1 MSVKTTNRAQ
11 EVPATAPLGAHH
23 DGRGATFALFSS
35 VADGVELCLFDDSGA
50 ETRWSLDQGD
60 GFVWQGYLPD
70 VAPGQRYGFRVHG
83 PWDPPAGVRC
93 NPAKLLLDP
102 YARAVAGDVHWDPAV
117 YGHAPDDANRAD
129 DSDSAPYVP
138 RSVLV
143 ASDFDWG
150 DDRPPGRPMADSIFY
165 EVHVK
170 GFTKL
175 HPDVP
180 EELRGTYAGLA
191 HPAAVAHLQHLGVTA
206 VELLPVHTYVNDAFL
221 VERGMRNYW
230 GYQSIGY
237 FAPHNAYSS
246 VGDGGG
252 QVDEFRRM
260 VAALHAAGLEVILDV
275 VFNHTAEGSE
285 SGPTLCFRGIDNAA
299 YYRLQDDRSHYVD
312 DTGCG
317 NTVDLYLPQ
326 PLRLVMDALRYW
338 VQEMHVDGFRFDLA
352 ASLAR
357 GASDFDAHSAFLDA
371 TGQDPVLSQVKL
383 IAEPWDIGAYDVG
396 QFPAGWSEWNGK
408 YRDTVRDFWRSTAGT
423 LPDFATR
430 VSGSRDLYGHG
441 GRRPSASV
449 NLITVHDGFTLADLV
464 SYNTKHNEA
473 NGENNRDGTDDN
485 RSWNCG
491 VEGPTDD
498 PTVLGLRARQQRN
511 LIATLMLSEG
521 APLLLGGDEFG
532 RSQGGNNNAYCHDDE
547 VTWFDWNAAAKNTDL
562 VDFTARLCHLR
573 EQHPVFRRRQFF
585 QGTPAPESTR
595 DDLDWYRPDGIPMAP
610 QDWNESFARAVMMA
624 LSGDTGD
631 PARPDDPFI
640 LMLNSWWEPIDF
652 TLPDPLRDLGWQ
664 IEIDTEHPDAAR
676 RAVEP
681 SATVTLT
688 GRSLMLLHGT
698 QPAN

>member
-11 EVPATAPLGAHH
+11 EVPANAPLGARH

-102 YARAVAGDVHWDPAV
+102 YARAVAGEVRWDPAV
-117 YGHAPDDANRAD
+117 YGHAADDPNRAD
-129 DSDSAPYVP
+129 GSDSAPYVP
-138 RSVLV
+138 RSLLV
-143 ASDFDWG
+143 AGDFDWG
-150 DDRPPGRPMADSIFY
+150 DDRPPGRSMADSIFY

-170 GFTKL
+170 GFTEL

-180 EELRGTYAGLA
+180 EKLRGTYAGVA
-191 HPAAVAHLQHLGVTA
+191 HPAAVEHLKQLGVTA

-221 VERGMRNYW
+221 VERGLRNYW

-260 VAALHAAGLEVILDV
+260 VAALHAAGLEVIIDV

-299 YYRLQDDRSHYVD
+299 YYRLQEDRSRYVD

-352 ASLAR
+352 ASLGR
-357 GASDFDAHSAFLDA
+357 GASDFDPYSSFLEA

-423 LPDFATR
+423 LPDLATR

-441 GRRPSASV
+441 GRRPTASV
-449 NLITVHDGFTLADLV
+449 NLITVHDGFTIADLV
-464 SYNTKHNEA
+464 SYNTKHNEP

-498 PTVLGLRARQQRN
+498 PTVLELRARQQRN
-511 LIATLMLSEG
+511 LIATLLLSEG
-521 APLLLGGDEFG
+521 VPLLLGGDEFA
-532 RSQGGNNNAYCHDDE
+532 RSQGGNNNAYCQDNE
-547 VTWFDWNAAAKNTDL
+547 LTWFDWNAAAKNTDL
-562 VDFTARLCHLR
+562 IDFTARLCHLR

-585 QGTPAPESTR
+585 NGTPAPDTTR

-610 QDWNESFARAVMMA
+610 QDWNESFARAVMMS

-631 PARPDDPFI
+631 PTRPDDPFM
-640 LMLNSWWEPIDF
+640 LMLNSWWEPLEF
-652 TLPDPLRDLGWQ
+652 TLPDPLRDLAWRV
-664 IEIDTEHPDAAR
+664 EIDTEHPDAAGR
-676 RAVEP
+676 EVDP
-681 SATVTLT
+681 SAPVTLT

-698 QPAN
+698 QSSN